1 LNRWKRN
8 GGEIVLKLAAV
19 VLFMLLGW
27 RKKKMRWKKKY
38 GLAPLVIEIEERAP
52 DTKLKQGHEVI
63 SGAPYTL
70 ARSSGTPRPRNW

>member
-1 LNRWKRN
+1 MERRSCSLNRWERN
-8 GGEIVLKLAAV
+8 GGEIVLKLAGV

-27 RKKKMRWKKKY
+27 RKKKTRSKKC

-70 ARSSGTPRPRNW
+70 AR